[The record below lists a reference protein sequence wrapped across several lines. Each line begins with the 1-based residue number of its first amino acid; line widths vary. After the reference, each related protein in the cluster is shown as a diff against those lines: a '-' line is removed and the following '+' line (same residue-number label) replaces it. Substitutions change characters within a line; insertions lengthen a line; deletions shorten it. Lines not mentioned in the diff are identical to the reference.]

1 VKIKIRDK
9 LKKEKLILK
18 TRNIKKTSQGEI
30 GDE

>member
-18 TRNIKKTSQGEI
+18 NRNIKKTSQGEI